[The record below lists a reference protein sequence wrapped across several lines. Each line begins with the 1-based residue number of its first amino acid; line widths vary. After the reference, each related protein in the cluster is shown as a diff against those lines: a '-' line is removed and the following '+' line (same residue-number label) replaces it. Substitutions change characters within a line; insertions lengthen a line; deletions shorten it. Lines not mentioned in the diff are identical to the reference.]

1 MSKTVQILK
10 ALGLPFAY
18 DHFAE
23 GESPL
28 PPFVVYKY
36 TGANNFN
43 ADGVVYYPVNGVNVE
58 LYTDKK
64 DIYIEKRLE
73 HILTDAEI
81 CYTKSEVWIES
92 EKLYEILYSFDD
104 VSVIPDIESLEER
117 IDKLDAKIDT
127 VTADKSTETS
137 LALTL
142 TEQHILQR
150 FIELPEDCDASKA
163 IVFTLQG
170 VVMQRGVD
178 WQVKEN
184 EYPRL
189 DLISWVGLELDGFA
203 QAGDKVF
210 VTYYKKV

>member
-43 ADGVVYYPVNGVNVE
+43 ADGVVYYPIAEVRIE

-64 DIYIEKRLE
+64 DIVMERRLE
-73 HILTDAEI
+73 CLLTDAEV

-92 EKLYEILYSFDD
+92 EKLYEILYDFDE
-104 VSVIPDIESLEER
+104 ILG
-117 IDKLDAKIDT
+117 AG
-127 VTADKSTETS
+127 DKSIETS
-137 LALTL
+137 LTLAL
-142 TEQHILQR
+142 TEQHIAQKSVK
-150 FIELPEDCDASKA
+150 LPDDCDASKA
-163 IVFTLQG
+163 IIFTLQG
-170 VVMQRGVD
+170 VVMQRGTAWV
-178 WQVKEN
+178 VIEN
-184 EYPRL
+184 EYPEL
-189 DLISWVGLELDGFA
+189 DLISWAGLELDGFA
-203 QAGDKVF
+203 QAGDKILI
-210 VTYYKKV
+210 TYYRKA